1 MKTIDEALEK
11 LDAHE
16 AEVYEIIIAEVIK
29 LARFVLNNNRGLKEF
44 IMAMG
49 MFCITRRK
57 VDWRHDYS
65 EDYEFAKLKGGKE
78 LFDMIVTHN
87 ERFKIT
93 GDPIR
98 FTATGKIV
106 TDW

>member
-1 MKTIDEALEK
+1 MKTIEEALEK

-29 LARFVLNNNRGLKEF
+29 LARFVLANNRGLKEF
-44 IMAMG
+44 CMAMG
-49 MFCITRRK
+49 MFSIIRTNK
-57 VDWRHDYS
+57 KKYDYL
-65 EDYEFAKLKGGKE
+65 EDYEFDKLKGGKE

-93 GDPIR
+93 GDAMR